1 MNSYI
6 SLQNNE
12 IENAFSESDVRLLE
26 TLANS
31 MSVALEN
38 ARLFDETTRLLK
50 ETEQRTAE
58 LAVINSVQEGLARE
72 LDMKAIYD
80 LVGNK
85 IRDVFDAQ
93 GVIIATFDHET
104 GTEKF
109 NYLLEKGERFYA
121 EPRRYD
127 KLRYQLIMTKQK
139 ILINDNVEKA
149 FAEFGL
155 KVVSGTEIPKS
166 LLFVPLIV
174 GNKVTS
180 YVSLQNVDKEN
191 AFTDSDVRLLET
203 LANSMSV
210 ALENARLFDE
220 TNRLLKETE
229 QRTAELAVINSVQEG
244 LSKEMEIRDL

>member
-1 MNSYI
+1 MIFPSCTFSPAASAASSSI
-6 SLQNNE
+6 AFCQPLLASANE
-12 IENAFSESDVRLLE
+12 YL
-26 TLANS
+26 
-31 MSVALEN
+31 SVALES
-38 ARLFDETTRLLK
+38 ARLFDETTNLLK
-50 ETEQRTAE
+50 QTEQRTAE
-58 LAVINSVQEGLARE
+58 LGVINSVQEGLARE

-104 GTEKF
+104 GTERF
-109 NYLLEKGERFYA
+109 NYLLEKGERYYA

-139 ILINDNVEKA
+139 ILINDNIEKA
-149 FAEFGL
+149 FADFGL
-155 KVVSGTEIPKS
+155 KVVEGTETPKS
-166 LLFVPLIV
+166 LLYVPLIV

-180 YVSLQNVDKEN
+180 YVSLQNVDKED
-191 AFTDSDVRLLET
+191 AFSDSDIRLLET

-220 TNRLLKETE
+220 TNRLLARAAMET
-229 QRTAELAVINSVQEG
+229 RWAARLGLARVG
-244 LSKEMEIRDL
+244 

>member
-1 MNSYI
+1 M
-6 SLQNNE
+6 
-12 IENAFSESDVRLLE
+12 
-26 TLANS
+26 
-31 MSVALEN
+31 
-38 ARLFDETTRLLK
+38 
-50 ETEQRTAE
+50 
-58 LAVINSVQEGLARE
+58 QEGLARE
-72 LDMKAIYD
+72 LDMQAIYD

-85 IRDVFDAQ
+85 IREVFDAEV
-93 GVIIATFDHET
+93 VIIASFDHDT

-109 NYLLEKGERFYA
+109 NYMIEKGEQFHP

-139 ILINDNVEKA
+139 ILINNDVPKA
-149 FAEFGL
+149 LEEFGL
-155 KVVSGTEIPKS
+155 KLIANSEMPKS
-166 LLFVPLIV
+166 ILYVPLIV

-191 AFTDSDVRLLET
+191 AFSDSDVRLLET

-229 QRTAELAVINSVQEG
+229 QGKAELAVINSVQEG
-244 LSKEMEIRDL
+244 LVRESG